1 MNCKMCKGPK
11 TIHKSVILRQHLG
24 GNGPPAAPMIN
35 GYFQSP
41 KKMKPIRSVSCS
53 TPKGKHLSVPRPV
66 PGCGNGGN
74 TRTANGAGPS
84 RKDPNQKQPTID
96 SAEIDKSLLRDKRAM
111 FYKTSMSDKG
121 VDIVDVDFPG
131 CCPLIRVFKKSF

>member
-1 MNCKMCKGPK
+1 
-11 TIHKSVILRQHLG
+11 
-24 GNGPPAAPMIN
+24 MIN

-41 KKMKPIRSVSCS
+41 LKVKPRRSVSCS
-53 TPKGKHLSVPRPV
+53 SPKGKHLSVPRPV
-66 PGCGNGGN
+66 PGGSNN
-74 TRTANGAGPS
+74 HARTANGAGPS
-84 RKDPNQKQPTID
+84 RKDMKQPTID